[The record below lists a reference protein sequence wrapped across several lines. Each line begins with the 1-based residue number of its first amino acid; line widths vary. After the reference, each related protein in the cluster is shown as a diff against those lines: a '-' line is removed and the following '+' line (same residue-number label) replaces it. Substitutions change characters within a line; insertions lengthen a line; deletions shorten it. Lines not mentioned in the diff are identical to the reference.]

1 MVDRYRINLNYKYE
15 NMSTRYDIPENGS
28 FTATYSNDQTKYTI
42 FDTKGN
48 EICKFNVDYQ
58 KERPVHEYV
67 YPNHVSY
74 IEVLPN
80 FTSRDRLIDSALG
93 SLNIAIIPIVL
104 SISMICCEYVYP
116 NHVSYIE
123 VLPNFTSRDRLIDS
137 ALGSLNIAII
147 PIVLSISMICCVTFF
162 YKKKLS
168 KPIKLLTNAYH
179 KIEANDLDFTLS
191 YPLNDEMGKLCHAFE
206 KMKDCLSK
214 NNETMFRQFA
224 EQRRLNAAF
233 SHDLRTPLTLLKGHA
248 TMLLSFIPKG
258 LVSQEEILDE
268 ISVMSKNISRLEKYV
283 NAMTNLYRLEDID
296 IPRQQITFHSLIDN
310 FNNTAEALCY
320 DKHFSITA
328 SGDNIT
334 LFINL
339 DTVMQIYEN
348 LLSNSIRYAKSDIA
362 ISVVIENNNLV
373 ISVSDD
379 GCGFKNIEIEKA
391 TLPFYKS
398 SKDIST
404 EHLGLGLNI
413 SKILSERHG
422 GNIQIANN
430 KAGGAC
436 VTVKINCN
444 ESKDISTEHLGL
456 GLNISKILSERHGG
470 NIQIANNKAGGACVT
485 VKINCNES

>member
-15 NMSTRYDIPENGS
+15 NLSTRYDIPENGS

-80 FTSRDRLIDSALG
+80 FTNRDRLIDSALG
-93 SLNIAIIPIVL
+93 SLNIAIIL
-104 SISMICCEYVYP
+104 
-116 NHVSYIE
+116 
-123 VLPNFTSRDRLIDS
+123 
-137 ALGSLNIAII
+137 
-147 PIVLSISMICCVTFF
+147 IVLSISMICCVTFF

-258 LVSQEEILDE
+258 LVSQQEILDE

-320 DKHFSITA
+320 DKHFS
-328 SGDNIT
+328 
-334 LFINL
+334 
-339 DTVMQIYEN
+339 
-348 LLSNSIRYAKSDIA
+348 
-362 ISVVIENNNLV
+362 
-373 ISVSDD
+373 
-379 GCGFKNIEIEKA
+379 
-391 TLPFYKS
+391 
-398 SKDIST
+398 
-404 EHLGLGLNI
+404 
-413 SKILSERHG
+413 
-422 GNIQIANN
+422 
-430 KAGGAC
+430 
-436 VTVKINCN
+436 
-444 ESKDISTEHLGL
+444 
-456 GLNISKILSERHGG
+456 
-470 NIQIANNKAGGACVT
+470 
-485 VKINCNES
+485 

>member
-15 NMSTRYDIPENGS
+15 NLSTRYDIPENGS

-80 FTSRDRLIDSALG
+80 FT
-93 SLNIAIIPIVL
+93 N
-104 SISMICCEYVYP
+104 
-116 NHVSYIE
+116 
-123 VLPNFTSRDRLIDS
+123 RDRLIDS

-233 SHDLRTPLTLLKGHA
+233 SHDLRTPLTL
-248 TMLLSFIPKG
+248 
-258 LVSQEEILDE
+258 
-268 ISVMSKNISRLEKYV
+268 
-283 NAMTNLYRLEDID
+283 
-296 IPRQQITFHSLIDN
+296 
-310 FNNTAEALCY
+310 
-320 DKHFSITA
+320 
-328 SGDNIT
+328 
-334 LFINL
+334 
-339 DTVMQIYEN
+339 
-348 LLSNSIRYAKSDIA
+348 
-362 ISVVIENNNLV
+362 
-373 ISVSDD
+373 
-379 GCGFKNIEIEKA
+379 
-391 TLPFYKS
+391 
-398 SKDIST
+398 
-404 EHLGLGLNI
+404 
-413 SKILSERHG
+413 
-422 GNIQIANN
+422 
-430 KAGGAC
+430 
-436 VTVKINCN
+436 
-444 ESKDISTEHLGL
+444 
-456 GLNISKILSERHGG
+456 
-470 NIQIANNKAGGACVT
+470 
-485 VKINCNES
+485 

>member
-1 MVDRYRINLNYKYE
+1 MKIRRGHLRWKQVYNLEILGLGNDLIEIERIEKAVNRSDKFME
-15 NMSTRYDIPENGS
+15 KI
-28 FTATYSNDQTKYTI
+28 YS
-42 FDTKGN
+42 
-48 EICKFNVDYQ
+48 E
-58 KERPVHEYV
+58 KEREYLSDKKGFA
-67 YPNHVSY
+67 SY
-74 IEVLPN
+74 AGKFAAKEAVAKAMGTGVRGFAMSDIE
-80 FTSRDRLIDSALG
+80 I
-93 SLNIAIIPIVL
+93 
-104 SISMICCEYVYP
+104 
-116 NHVSYIE
+116 
-123 VLPNFTSRDRLIDS
+123 
-137 ALGSLNIAII
+137 
-147 PIVLSISMICCVTFF
+147 
-162 YKKKLS
+162 
-168 KPIKLLTNAYH
+168 
-179 KIEANDLDFTLS
+179 
-191 YPLNDEMGKLCHAFE
+191 LNDEMGKLCHAFE

-233 SHDLRTPLTLLKGHA
+233 SHDLRTPLSLLKGHA

-258 LVSQEEILDE
+258 LVSQEEILDG

-320 DKHFSITA
+320 DKHFSITT
-328 SGDNIT
+328 SGNNIA

-339 DTVMQIYEN
+339 DTVIQIYEN

-362 ISVVIENNNLV
+362 ISVVIENDNLV

-379 GCGFKNIEIEKA
+379 GCGFKNIDIEKA

-398 SKDIST
+398 SKDIAT

-444 ESKDISTEHLGL
+444 ES
-456 GLNISKILSERHGG
+456 
-470 NIQIANNKAGGACVT
+470 
-485 VKINCNES
+485 

>member
-1 MVDRYRINLNYKYE
+1 MSFVLYALFSLLIGIIICIFLISMVDRYRINLNYKYE

-74 IEVLPN
+74 IEV
-80 FTSRDRLIDSALG
+80 
-93 SLNIAIIPIVL
+93 
-104 SISMICCEYVYP
+104 
-116 NHVSYIE
+116 
-123 VLPNFTSRDRLIDS
+123 
-137 ALGSLNIAII
+137 
-147 PIVLSISMICCVTFF
+147 
-162 YKKKLS
+162 
-168 KPIKLLTNAYH
+168 
-179 KIEANDLDFTLS
+179 
-191 YPLNDEMGKLCHAFE
+191 
-206 KMKDCLSK
+206 
-214 NNETMFRQFA
+214 
-224 EQRRLNAAF
+224 
-233 SHDLRTPLTLLKGHA
+233 
-248 TMLLSFIPKG
+248 
-258 LVSQEEILDE
+258 
-268 ISVMSKNISRLEKYV
+268 
-283 NAMTNLYRLEDID
+283 LEDID

-444 ESKDISTEHLGL
+444 ES
-456 GLNISKILSERHGG
+456 
-470 NIQIANNKAGGACVT
+470 
-485 VKINCNES
+485 

>member
-1 MVDRYRINLNYKYE
+1 MEKLKRSRLFNRLNSMSIRMSFVLYALFSLLIGIIICIFLISMVDRYRINLNYKYE

-58 KERPVHEYV
+58 KERPVH
-67 YPNHVSY
+67 
-74 IEVLPN
+74 
-80 FTSRDRLIDSALG
+80 
-93 SLNIAIIPIVL
+93 
-104 SISMICCEYVYP
+104 EYVYP

-296 IPRQQITFHSLIDN
+296 IPRQQITFHSLILN
-310 FNNTAEALCY
+310 Y
-320 DKHFSITA
+320 SR
-328 SGDNIT
+328 
-334 LFINL
+334 
-339 DTVMQIYEN
+339 
-348 LLSNSIRYAKSDIA
+348 NSI
-362 ISVVIENNNLV
+362 
-373 ISVSDD
+373 
-379 GCGFKNIEIEKA
+379 
-391 TLPFYKS
+391 
-398 SKDIST
+398 
-404 EHLGLGLNI
+404 
-413 SKILSERHG
+413 
-422 GNIQIANN
+422 
-430 KAGGAC
+430 
-436 VTVKINCN
+436 
-444 ESKDISTEHLGL
+444 
-456 GLNISKILSERHGG
+456 
-470 NIQIANNKAGGACVT
+470 
-485 VKINCNES
+485 

>member
-1 MVDRYRINLNYKYE
+1 
-15 NMSTRYDIPENGS
+15 
-28 FTATYSNDQTKYTI
+28 
-42 FDTKGN
+42 
-48 EICKFNVDYQ
+48 
-58 KERPVHEYV
+58 
-67 YPNHVSY
+67 
-74 IEVLPN
+74 
-80 FTSRDRLIDSALG
+80 
-93 SLNIAIIPIVL
+93 
-104 SISMICCEYVYP
+104 
-116 NHVSYIE
+116 
-123 VLPNFTSRDRLIDS
+123 
-137 ALGSLNIAII
+137 
-147 PIVLSISMICCVTFF
+147 
-162 YKKKLS
+162 
-168 KPIKLLTNAYH
+168 
-179 KIEANDLDFTLS
+179 
-191 YPLNDEMGKLCHAFE
+191 
-206 KMKDCLSK
+206 
-214 NNETMFRQFA
+214 
-224 EQRRLNAAF
+224 
-233 SHDLRTPLTLLKGHA
+233 
-248 TMLLSFIPKG
+248 MLLSFIPKG

-362 ISVVIENNNLV
+362 ISVVIENDNLV

-444 ESKDISTEHLGL
+444 ES
-456 GLNISKILSERHGG
+456 
-470 NIQIANNKAGGACVT
+470 
-485 VKINCNES
+485 

>member
-1 MVDRYRINLNYKYE
+1 MAQSILIVDDEKKIVSMLYCYFSKLGYTVY
-15 NMSTRYDIPENGS
+15 
-28 FTATYSNDQTKYTI
+28 TATAGNAALKEVEKKPDIILLDVNMPDIDGFTVCERIRDYVSCPII
-42 FDTKGN
+42 FLTARIEDSDKIKGFS
-48 EICKFNVDYQ
+48 IGADDYVIKPFSVD
-58 KERPVHEYV
+58 ELEAR
-67 YPNHVSY
+67 
-74 IEVLPN
+74 
-80 FTSRDRLIDSALG
+80 
-93 SLNIAIIPIVL
+93 IAAHL
-104 SISMICCEYVYP
+104 RREKRH
-116 NHVSYIE
+116 N
-123 VLPNFTSRDRLIDS
+123 
-137 ALGSLNIAII
+137 
-147 PIVLSISMICCVTFF
+147 ICCVTFF

-258 LVSQEEILDE
+258 LVSQQEILDE

-320 DKHFSITA
+320 DKHFSITT
-328 SGDNIT
+328 SGNNIT

-362 ISVVIENNNLV
+362 ISVVIENDNLV

-379 GCGFKNIEIEKA
+379 GCGFKNIDIEKA

-398 SKDIST
+398 SKDIAT

-444 ESKDISTEHLGL
+444 ES
-456 GLNISKILSERHGG
+456 
-470 NIQIANNKAGGACVT
+470 
-485 VKINCNES
+485 